1 MPFVITTP
9 DLVTAAATDLAN
21 IGSTISAANAAV
33 VVPTTGMLAPA
44 ADGVSAAV
52 GALFEAHGEAY
63 QAFSSQ
69 LAGFHN
75 EFVQALTGGANA
87 YASAEAANASPLQT
101 MAQAALN
108 TANATTDAPL
118 GHPIFGS
125 GTNGFPGTG
134 ETGGLGG
141 ILYGNG
147 GTGGS
152 GGVGGIPFGNGGR
165 GGAGAF
171 GGAAG
176 LLGSAGSGGTGGPG
190 GFFGQ
195 PGGNGGAGG
204 RLWGNGGT
212 GESCADST
220 AISGGNAG
228 LFGRVGAGGVSGKA
242 VAPGTIGG
250 AGGTDGLGGM
260 IGSGG
265 NSGNGGDATL
275 SLNTNGGNGGIGGTS
290 RLPGTG
296 GNADPTTGGGGSGGN
311 GGILRNGGKGGSGFG
326 IGSGGTGGAGGV
338 LIGRTGTYGL

>member
-75 EFVQALTGGANA
+75 GFVQALTGGANA

-118 GHPIFGS
+118 GRPIFGS

-212 GESCADST
+212 GETCADST

-250 AGGTDGLGGM
+250 TGGTGGLGGM

-275 SLNTNGGNGGIGGTS
+275 SLNTNGGNGGILG
-290 RLPGTG
+290 
-296 GNADPTTGGGGSGGN
+296 
-311 GGILRNGGKGGSGFG
+311 NGGKGGSGFG
-326 IGSGGTGGAGGV
+326 IGSGGSGGAGGV

>member
-75 EFVQALTGGANA
+75 GFVQALTGGANA
-87 YASAEAANASPLQT
+87 YASAEAANASPLQ
-101 MAQAALN
+101 AIGQAALN
-108 TANATTDAPL
+108 MANSATEAPL
-118 GHPIFGS
+118 GRPIFGS

-134 ETGGLGG
+134 ETGGPGG
-141 ILYGNG
+141 ILYRNG
-147 GTGGS
+147 GTGGF
-152 GGVGGIPFGNGGR
+152 GGIPFGDGGR

-171 GGAAG
+171 GGPAG
-176 LLGSAGSGGTGGPG
+176 LLSNAGAGGTGGPG

-212 GESCADST
+212 GETCADST

-250 AGGTDGLGGM
+250 TGGTGGLGGM

-290 RLPGTG
+290 RLSGNG
-296 GNADPTTGGGGSGGN
+296 GNADPTTGGGGGGN
-311 GGILRNGGKGGSGFG
+311 GGILGNGGKGGSGFG
-326 IGSGGTGGAGGV
+326 IGSGGSGGAGGV